1 MRTIEKHSLMLSG
14 IYKHN
19 ASSQT
24 LQRAFIFIIYF
35 LIFLLIEWTRAAWEF
50 FPSHIKGQFKSC
62 SQWRM
67 FSMNTKSLYG
77 PTESESTQEIGKG
90 AKIVTLW
97 LFASGLNPFFCLSCT
112 CRMETY
118 PVQSFGGE
126 EFSSSSGVKCNWNGN
141 LRTIWDLTAKNQK
154 LHLELVK
161 LMR

>member
-97 LFASGLNPFFCLSCT
+97 LFKVYMAWIPFFCLSCT

-118 PVQSFGGE
+118 PVQSFEGKN
-126 EFSSSSGVKCNWNGN
+126 SLPAVAWNA
-141 LRTIWDLTAKNQK
+141 TEMEIWGRF
-154 LHLELVK
+154 EI
-161 LMR
+161 

>member
-14 IYKHN
+14 KYKHN
-19 ASSQT
+19 ASCQT
-24 LQRAFIFIIYF
+24 IQRAFILIIYF
-35 LIFLLIEWTRAAWEF
+35 VIFLLIEWTRAAWEF

-97 LFASGLNPFFCLSCT
+97 LFKVYMAWIPFFCLSCT

-118 PVQSFGGE
+118 PVQSFGGKN
-126 EFSSSSGVKCNWNGN
+126 SLPAVAWNA
-141 LRTIWDLTAKNQK
+141 TKMEIWGRFQIQQQRIRN
-154 LHLELVK
+154 
-161 LMR
+161 